1 MGPRRRWFGPHPLK
15 KRTLKN
21 AAAEAD
27 QFRRRAAVAFAFVLL
42 GVIGLG
48 FWYYRLQV
56 LQHADYVTRSDANRI
71 KLRPVVPGRGLIY
84 DRKGRILAD
93 NVPAFRIDVTPSEAG
108 KTETWMP
115 SLAKLI
121 ALSPDDIQRFENER
135 KATRGFKPITLKLRV
150 SDEEAARFSVDRWRY
165 PGVELVSYLNRRYP
179 YGEVLSHVIGYVGRI
194 DTKDLETMAEGNAAL
209 THVGKTGLE
218 RYYEEALRGK
228 VGYEKIETNVDGRP
242 MGQVG
247 HVPAQPGADLRLS
260 IDLDLQRAMVAAFG
274 DFDGSAVAVD
284 PRTGEV
290 LAMVSLPGYDT
301 NLFVNGISSA
311 DYRALMDNPSRP
323 MFNRNVLGGGPPG
336 STVKPLIGLAGL
348 DSGLRTADDK
358 VFSTGEFHIPG
369 QKRGYRDA
377 HGGAG
382 WTDLRKSISQ
392 SVNYYYYKLA
402 YEMGIARFEQYM
414 RKYGFGGPTGID
426 LAGENSGVVPSA
438 AWKAKRSKEGWYPG
452 ETVIAGIGQGYWI
465 ATALQ
470 LVRGTAAIANG
481 GDLRRLHLVRERR
494 DGYESPW
501 TAVEQPAPSR
511 ITDNP
516 AHLRAVQEGMVGTM
530 LPGGTGASLVRG
542 APYQSAGKT
551 GTAQKISRRGNV
563 SMNPHSLPYHLRHQA
578 LFVGY
583 APAQNP
589 TIAVAVVVEHGGY
602 GASSAG
608 PIARKI
614 FDAWLLGKMPE
625 PEPAEHNAI
634 APLSAPVAVSPA
646 QAAQAVLA
654 AAAAEEG
661 VVANTPAPVSPAFA
675 VGELSPQALAAEAAK
690 GHANAPT
697 VSAQRGRAALTPAPA
712 ASAGSPP
719 RAAQAAAVPANGAAP
734 PSRQNGATQPN
745 RNGATPPGRN
755 GATPP
760 EPRR

>member
-1 MGPRRRWFGPHPLK
+1 MGPRRRWFGPHPLR
-15 KRTLKN
+15 KRVLKN

-42 GVIGLG
+42 GVLGLG

-121 ALSPDDIQRFENER
+121 ALSPEDIQRFENER

-179 YGEVLSHVIGYVGRI
+179 YGELFSHVIGYVGRI

-260 IDLDLQRAMVAAFG
+260 IDLDLQRAMEAAFG
-274 DFDGSAVAVD
+274 EFDGSAVAVD

-311 DYRALMDNPSRP
+311 DYRSLMDNPSRP

-348 DSGLRTADDK
+348 DSGLRRAEDK

-414 RKYGFGGPTGID
+414 RRYGFGGPTGID

-438 AWKAKRSKEGWYPG
+438 TWKAKRSKEGWYPG
-452 ETVIAGIGQGYWI
+452 ETVIAGIGQGYWV

-494 DGYESPW
+494 DGYETPW
-501 TAVEQPAPSR
+501 TPVEQPAPTR

-516 AHLRAVQEGMVGTM
+516 SHLRAVQEGMVGTM

-563 SMNPHSLPYHLRHQA
+563 SVNPHSLPYHLRHQA

-583 APAQNP
+583 APADNP

-625 PEPAEHNAI
+625 PDPADANAI
-634 APLSAPVAVSPA
+634 APLTTPVAATTAPVALSVN
-646 QAAQAVLA
+646 QD
-654 AAAAEEG
+654 G
-661 VVANTPAPVSPAFA
+661 VVVNTPAPVSPAFA
-675 VGELSPQALAAEAAK
+675 VGALSAEALAREAAK

-697 VSAQRGRAALTPAPA
+697 LNARRDASATQAHATPAAAATAPGPGAAADARRAPPLPAPA
-712 ASAGSPP
+712 S
-719 RAAQAAAVPANGAAP
+719 AAP
-734 PSRQNGATQPN
+734 RP
-745 RNGATPPGRN
+745 RNPAP
-755 GATPP
+755 PP